1 MATQQQSFAP
11 SYFLLWSRG
20 ARAELERLDMEKKRL
35 VYDTYFTLG
44 ITWESAN
51 PFTCT
56 SSQWSGGKDIPVE
69 CRTHQYVTEAL
80 LYLYYCNYAK
90 LQGSCP
96 FVPAFIHCV
105 NVAKRG
111 GGAVALGVRERERER
126 EKRSEHTTLC
136 TQNPDPPPYNKIDGI
151 RWDHVPPLTVQLNS
165 YGARYALAG
174 VGSAKCQASL
184 HQSAAMTSSSSL

>member
-1 MATQQQSFAP
+1 MQI
-11 SYFLLWSRG
+11 R
-20 ARAELERLDMEKKRL
+20 
-35 VYDTYFTLG
+35 
-44 ITWESAN
+44 
-51 PFTCT
+51 FTCT

-80 LYLYYCNYAK
+80 LYPYYSNYAK

-111 GGAVALGVRERERER
+111 GGAVALRVRERGGRGGG
-126 EKRSEHTTLC
+126 SEHTTLC
-136 TQNPDPPPYNKIDGI
+136 TQNPEPPPYNKIDGI
-151 RWDHVPPLTVQLNS
+151 RWDHVSPLTVQLDS

-184 HQSAAMTSSSSL
+184 HQSAAMTSSSSQWQRERISLLSVCLCMCMHVFVFIFLQYMFCQRK